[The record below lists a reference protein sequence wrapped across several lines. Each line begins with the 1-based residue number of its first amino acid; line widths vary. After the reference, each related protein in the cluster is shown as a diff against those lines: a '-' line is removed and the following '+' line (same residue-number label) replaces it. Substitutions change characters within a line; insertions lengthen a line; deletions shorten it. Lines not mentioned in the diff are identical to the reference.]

1 MPSIIPKLMG
11 GDFSVSACF
20 SNIEPQDM
28 ACSIPTD
35 PMSKLTVCSI
45 PQAFSGGIRP
55 PAELQADE
63 IQIWRAPNEV
73 EEQDYPKLNE
83 LLSADEVE
91 RARKFRFERHR
102 RQYVIGRSLLRIL
115 IAAYLQTDARSIR
128 FHYTPKGKPEL
139 APADNA
145 SGLHFNVAHSGRIIL
160 LGFTR
165 NRRIGIDV
173 EEIRK
178 DVEIDEIAQRFF
190 SVSEQRCLASLP
202 LSQRYDA
209 FFRCWTR
216 KEALLKGTGEGLS
229 VGLDTFS
236 VFSTPDKDENWVSTG
251 DQQKWWIQ
259 DVDAGIGYAGAASVE
274 CRIDKPEATAR

>member
-1 MPSIIPKLMG
+1 MPKLIG
-11 GDFSVSACF
+11 GSFSVSACF

-28 ACSIPTD
+28 ACSVPSD
-35 PMSKLTVCSI
+35 PMSKLSMYSI
-45 PQAFSGGIRP
+45 SQKFSGGTPP

-73 EEQDYPKLNE
+73 GEEDYPKLNE

-102 RQYVIGRSLLRIL
+102 KQYVIGRSLLRIL
-115 IAAYLQTDARSIR
+115 IAAYVQTDARSIR
-128 FHYTPKGKPEL
+128 FDYTPKGKPQL
-139 APADNA
+139 PSADNG
-145 SGLHFNVAHSGRIIL
+145 SGLHFNLAHSGRVIL

-165 NRRIGIDV
+165 NRRIGIDI

-202 LSQRYDA
+202 LSLRYDA

-236 VFSTPDKDENWVSTG
+236 VFSSPDKEENWVRTG
-251 DQQKWWIQ
+251 DQQKWLIQ
-259 DVDAGIGYAGAASVE
+259 DVDAGIGYAGAAAVE
-274 CRIDKPEATAR
+274 CRIDEPETTAR